1 MKNHKEATERIS
13 ETLNR
18 VHPKLNDA
26 LKACQAGKV
35 SRREFIRF
43 STLLGLSV
51 GFATACTTGIEVA
64 EPETDLSEALPI
76 LPDTGPVQGGILRIG
91 CTYAAIGHPAQLS
104 WITPAN
110 MVRQVAEYLTYTD
123 QNNFVH
129 PFLLKQWRTN
139 MGFDEWRLYLRDDVT
154 FNDGRPL
161 TLDDLMAN
169 FQTWLDPD
177 FGSSMRALLKYV
189 DGMESL
195 SKDEDD
201 DGLFLRISLSSPN
214 IGMADT
220 LFHYPAAI
228 LPSDFGGDF
237 ESEPIGTGPFTLA
250 VPFDGEKVIFRARP
264 DYWRQDDLGNR
275 LPYLDEIH
283 YVQLP
288 RERYADAL
296 MNNEVDM
303 VDNPGPEHWQ
313 QLNGVSGIRIDN
325 VSSAQTLVL
334 RVRVDEGP
342 PWDSPLVR
350 KALRKVQ
357 NRSMIL
363 NSTWFGQGDLG
374 VDAHIAPVQQAYA
387 PQPIPEYDPAG
398 ARELLEEW
406 AQEAGNELPIRATI
420 VTKNDDGEAEFA
432 QMIQAD
438 AQPVGFEFDLD
449 IREPSGYWD
458 VWDEVSV
465 GITSWTHRSL
475 ETILLPLAY
484 TSDADGNPVPWN
496 ETRWVDAQFNN
507 VLKQA
512 EGTSDVTK
520 RRELIET
527 LISIFQ
533 ERGPIALPFFKTIW
547 RIYRSEFYNVIPHPA
562 SFDILAEVWM
572 RERDDL

>member
-1 MKNHKEATERIS
+1 MINHKEAAERIS

-18 VHPKLNDA
+18 VHPKLNGA
-26 LKACQAGKV
+26 LQAFHSGQV

-43 STLLGLSV
+43 STLLGLSA
-51 GFATACTTGIEVA
+51 GFATACTTGTEDD
-64 EPETDLSEALPI
+64 ELDSTLSDAQLV
-76 LPDTGPVQGGILRIG
+76 PDAGPVQGGILRIG
-91 CTYAAIGHPAQLS
+91 FTYASIGHPAQIS

-139 MGFDEWRLYLRDDVT
+139 MGFDEWRLYLHDDVT

-169 FQTWLDPD
+169 FQTWLDPEI
-177 FGSSMRALLKYV
+177 GSSMLALLKYV

-195 SKDEDD
+195 SKDEDE
-201 DGLFLRISLSSPN
+201 DGQFLRVSLSSPN
-214 IGMADT
+214 IGLADT

-237 ESEPIGTGPFTLA
+237 ESDPIGTGPFTLA
-250 VPFDGEKVIFRARP
+250 VPFDGEKIIFRARP
-264 DYWRQDDLGNR
+264 DYWRKDDSGNQ
-275 LPYLDEIH
+275 LPYLDEIQ
-283 YVQLP
+283 YIQMP
-288 RERYADAL
+288 RDRYAEAL
-296 MNNEVDM
+296 INNEIDM

-313 QLNGVSGIRIDN
+313 QLNGISGIRIAN
-325 VSSAQTLVL
+325 VSSSQTLVL

-363 NSTWFGQGDLG
+363 NATWFGHGDLG
-374 VDAHIAPVQQAYA
+374 IDAHIAPVHQAYA

-406 AQEAGNELPIRATI
+406 AQETGNELPIRATI

-432 QMIQAD
+432 RMIQAD
-438 AQPVGFEFDLD
+438 AESVGFEFDLD
-449 IREPSGYWD
+449 IRDPSGYWG
-458 VWDEVSV
+458 VWNEVSV

-484 TSDADGNPVPWN
+484 TADADGNPVPWN
-496 ETRWVDAQFNN
+496 ETRWVDAQFDS

-512 EGTSDVTK
+512 EGTSDVTR

-533 ERGPIALPFFKTIW
+533 ERGPIGVPFFKTIW
-547 RIYRSEFYNVIPHPA
+547 RIYRAEFFNVISHPA
-562 SFDILAEVWM
+562 SFDIFTEVWK
-572 RERDDL
+572 RERDNL